1 MTVLSL
7 HEVASVVEGSTAQEA
22 LEDVTTVA
30 IAAEA
35 AGLHRIWLAEHHGMP
50 GVASSSPSVL
60 IAHLAAL
67 TTRIRV
73 GSGGVMLPNHPPYI
87 VAEQF
92 GTLEA
97 LHPGRIELGI
107 GRAPGSDRRT
117 MQAVGRHNPE
127 NFTQDLMELVS
138 YFLGTGPVLAMPG
151 IGSLPELWLLGS
163 STYSAQVAGSM
174 GIPYSF
180 AYHFAPELL
189 DQAVALYR
197 ESFRPSAVLEKPR
210 VMVGAT
216 VVCAQESEH
225 ARFLAGPARMSSL
238 FIRQGR
244 PAQLMS
250 PEKAEGFELREVD
263 RVSLERVSAN
273 HIVGNPEEVAQGIGE
288 LVARTGADEIMLS
301 TRIHKVEDR
310 IASISLTAKA
320 WAALKASSLS
330 SSNGL

>member
-1 MTVLSL
+1 MTLLSL
-7 HEVASVVEGSTAQEA
+7 HEVASVVEGASAREA
-22 LEDVTTVA
+22 LEAVTLVA
-30 IAAEA
+30 KAAEQ

-50 GVASSSPSVL
+50 GVASSAPSVL

-67 TTRIRV
+67 TSTIRV
-73 GSGGVMLPNHPPYI
+73 GSGGVMLPNHAPYI

-97 LHPGRIELGI
+97 LHPGRIDLGI

-117 MQAVGRHNPE
+117 MQAVGRHNPQ
-127 NFTQDLMELVS
+127 NFTQDLMELAS
-138 YFLGTGPVLAMPG
+138 YFMGTGPVLAMPG

-163 STYSAQVAGSM
+163 STYSAQVAGLM

-189 DQAVALYR
+189 DQAVAIYR
-197 ESFRPSAVLEKPR
+197 ASFRPSGVLEKPK

-216 VVCAQESEH
+216 VICAEESEH
-225 ARFLAGPARMSSL
+225 AHFIAGPARLSSL

-244 PAQLMS
+244 PAQLMA
-250 PEKAEGFELREVD
+250 PEKAASFELGEADVAA
-263 RVSLERVSAN
+263 LERFSAD
-273 HIVGNPEEVAQGIGE
+273 HIVGNPEEVTRGISE

-301 TRIHKVEDR
+301 TRVHDVQDR

-320 WAALKASSLS
+320 WTAFEDDSFT
-330 SSNGL
+330 